1 MKKLFSLLTL
11 ALLTMSAWAST
22 VVEMDFSAQGYSNG
36 AAVDECTVNNVTA
49 TFNKGKNTSNAPKY
63 YTTGSAI
70 RLYGGNTMT
79 VTAPTNILSIEFT
92 FASGEGTNNILSTP
106 GNYVTS
112 NKTWTIG
119 SDPASQS
126 VVFTIDG
133 TSGHRRVQKLV
144 ITIEDA
150 EPVTELVAPVFNPNG
165 GEFEAA
171 SLAVTVSCATKNAS
185 IYLFQVLTDEDGQEY
200 DQYVDQ
206 FFPDNNGDV
215 SGEFY
220 VTESG
225 KYGAYSFKGNEMSDN
240 VYATFTKVQPV
251 CATPTFTPASGATFT
266 DSETV
271 RIDCATEGA
280 TIVYTVNNGDA
291 EMGEAPIYVDLTE
304 TSTITAFASMD
315 GYTDSPVATATFTKL
330 SAYNVGGTA
339 TFDAA
344 IDRDPSVELRKEA
357 DQTITKDNVTMKFHG
372 TIYDY
377 YTIVDGDTTDVSYT
391 YRIYKNQS
399 IRFTTAA
406 GNIRKIEFNCD
417 SYNPVTGFN
426 AVDGL
431 DMATGIW
438 EGNTR
443 DITFTAGSKQVRAY
457 TITVTLDDQ
466 VPANVVAAPTFDP
479 AACEFEESI
488 DVTINFAE
496 GATLHYMVGDG
507 DEQTATAPVTV
518 TLTETTTI
526 TAYAELNGVESEI
539 VEATYTLKEAAG
551 DITTLAQA
559 NGLDDGDDFEFKGDA
574 VVTYQYGQYLFVRDN
589 SDYGLIYGAIN
600 SNDSTNLNPT
610 FEAGAVLNQNWTA
623 KKTTY
628 NSLIE
633 YTGAQNVS
641 ASGNTNAELAAPQAI
656 TALSED
662 MVNALVTI
670 SNVTSIS
677 GTTAT
682 LADGTEITLY
692 NRFNATIP
700 SFTDGN
706 NTITGIVSI
715 YKSNLQ
721 LYFISCDYV
730 APQPTVV
737 DVNNIAEAIALDEGT
752 QFTMYNDVVVTYHN
766 GKRLFIRDTKGNSG
780 MIYDTKSA
788 IEGTFEN
795 GQVLSDGWTA
805 TYQYFNGNTPEFTNP
820 EGVEAAGT
828 ETRDASPFKRES
840 IDSTNVNE
848 YVILKGVTLQADAT
862 DTDIFYTA
870 EGLQICNFF
879 NGVEIPAV
887 EEGKNYDVTGIVMI
901 SKAGLVR
908 VYITE
913 LTEAAAAGLRGDV
926 NNDGDVNIGDVTTL
940 IDYLLNPAT
949 EINAANADVTL
960 EGDINIGDVTAL
972 IDYLLSNTWPE

>member
-11 ALLTMSAWAST
+11 ALLTMSAVAST

-49 TFNKGKNTSNAPKY
+49 TFNKGTNTSNAPKY

-240 VYATFTKVQPV
+240 VYATFTKVLPT

-280 TIVYTVNNGDA
+280 TIMYQVNNGDV
-291 EMGEAPIYVDLTE
+291 EMDEAPVYIEITE
-304 TSTITAFASMD
+304 TSTITAFASCD
-315 GYTDSPVATATFTKL
+315 GYNDSQEVTATFTKL
-330 SAYNVGGTA
+330 SAYNVGNVVEFVALTDTVEGGTTA
-339 TFDAA
+339 GWH
-344 IDRDPSVELRKEA
+344 
-357 DQTITKDNVTMKFHG
+357 TIVKDGVTMKFYG
-372 TIYDY
+372 TVSN
-377 YTIVDGDTTDVSYT
+377 YTADNGTEYHQ
-391 YRIYKNQS
+391 YRIYKNNTIQ
-399 IRFTTAA
+399 FTTAA
-406 GNIRKIEFNCD
+406 GNIRKIEFDCD
-417 SYNPVTGFN
+417 ETNPVTGFN
-426 AVDGL
+426 AIDGL
-431 DMATGIW
+431 DMTTATW

-443 DITFTAGSKQVRAY
+443 DITFTAGSKQVRAN

-466 VPANVVAAPTFDP
+466 VPAIVVAAPTFDP
-479 AACEFEESI
+479 AACEFDKSI
-488 DVTINFAE
+488 DVTINCATE
-496 GATLHYMVGDG
+496 GATLHYVVGNG

-526 TAYAELNGVESEI
+526 TAYAELDGVESEI
-539 VEATYTLKEAAG
+539 VEATYTLKEATG

-559 NGLDDGDDFEFKGDA
+559 NGLDDNTEFTFAGENDV
-574 VVTYQYGQYLFVRDN
+574 VVTYQVLVNGQNYTFLHDATG
-589 SDYGLIYGAIN
+589 YGLLYQDKDHAAAMPEL
-600 SNDSTNLNPT
+600 TN
-610 FEAGAVLNQNWTA
+610 GQVLNSGWSAT
-623 KKTTY
+623 KTTY
-628 NSLIE
+628 KGLTE
-633 YTGAQNVS
+633 YKNATNVS
-641 ASGNTNAELAAPQAI
+641 ASENTNAELAAPVDFTEMSDENLNAYVTVKDIKKFTVNGKNI
-656 TALSED
+656 T
-662 MVNALVTI
+662 VTL
-670 SNVTSIS
+670 NDDTSIVGYNQFGIS
-677 GTTAT
+677 DIPSTEGNYTAT
-682 LADGTEITLY
+682 GIIGKYNNFQLWIIEIT
-692 NRFNATIP
+692 
-700 SFTDGN
+700 GQ
-706 NTITGIVSI
+706 G
-715 YKSNLQ
+715 
-721 LYFISCDYV
+721 
-730 APQPTVV
+730 APEPEAV
-737 DVNNIAEAIALDEGT
+737 DVNNIAEAVALDPNT
-752 QFTMYNDVVVTYHN
+752 KFAMYNDVVVTYHN
-766 GKRLFIRDTKGNSG
+766 GKRLFIRDTEGNSG
-780 MIYDTKSA
+780 MIYDTNSA

-805 TYQYFNGNTPEFTNP
+805 TYEVYNGLPEFTNP
-820 EGVEAAGT
+820 DGVEAAGT
-828 ETRDASPFKRES
+828 ETREAAPFERTTITDA
-840 IDSTNVNE
+840 NVNE
-848 YVILKGVTLQADAT
+848 YVIMKGLTILPDAENSKNFYNAADSLLLY
-862 DTDIFYTA
+862 DQF
-870 EGLQICNFF
+870 
-879 NGVEIPAV
+879 GVQPTI
-887 EEGKNYDVTGIVMI
+887 EEGKTYDVIGAVTIYKNKVQLYII
-901 SKAGLVR
+901 SV
-908 VYITE
+908 TE
-913 LTEAAAAGLRGDV
+913 AAAGLRGDV
-926 NNDGDVNIGDVTTL
+926 NNDKVVNISDVTVL

-949 EINAANADVTL
+949 VINEANANVNLDEAINISDVT
-960 EGDINIGDVTAL
+960 VL
-972 IDYLLSNTWPE
+972 IDFLLSGTWPNK

>member
-11 ALLTMSAWAST
+11 ALLTMSAVAST

-49 TFNKGKNTSNAPKY
+49 TFNKGTNTSNAPKY

-185 IYLFQVLTDEDGQEY
+185 IYLFQVLTDEDGHEY

-206 FFPDNNGDV
+206 FYPDNNGDV

-466 VPANVVAAPTFDP
+466 VPVNVVAAPTFDP
-479 AACEFEESI
+479 AACEFDESI
-488 DVTINFAE
+488 DVTINCATE
-496 GATLHYMVGDG
+496 GATLHYVVGNG

-526 TAYAELNGVESEI
+526 TAYAELDGVESEI
-539 VEATYTLKEAAG
+539 VEATYTLKEATG

-559 NGLDDGDDFEFKGDA
+559 RALEDNTEFTFGGNVVVVYKNGSNLWVKDETA
-574 VVTYQYGQYLFVRDN
+574 
-589 SDYGLIYGAIN
+589 SGLIYGSGLTNFEQGTVLNSGWSAKKVMYQTIIPEFSNPANVTASEQEKVTVEPTVVEISAIDA
-600 SNDSTNLNPT
+600 SMMNDYIRINNVTIDSISSSDNKNYYANGMVLRNQFGGITL
-610 FEAGAVLNQNWTA
+610 EAG
-623 KKTTY
+623 KTY
-628 NSLIE
+628 SLI
-633 YTGAQNVS
+633 G
-641 ASGNTNAELAAPQAI
+641 LATAYKGVPQVYI
-656 TALSED
+656 TEVVD
-662 MVNALVTI
+662 
-670 SNVTSIS
+670 
-677 GTTAT
+677 
-682 LADGTEITLY
+682 
-692 NRFNATIP
+692 
-700 SFTDGN
+700 
-706 NTITGIVSI
+706 
-715 YKSNLQ
+715 
-721 LYFISCDYV
+721 
-730 APQPTVV
+730 APQPEVY
-737 DVNNIAEAIALDEGT
+737 DVNNIAEALALDPNS

-766 GKRLFIRDTKGNSG
+766 GKRLFIRDTDGNSG
-780 MIYDTKSA
+780 MIYDTNNA
-788 IEGTFEN
+788 IEGTFAN

-805 TYQYFNGNTPEFTNP
+805 KYEVYNGLPEFTNP
-820 EGVEAAGT
+820 VDVAADGNN
-828 ETRDASPFKRES
+828 TRVADPYEYTTITDA
-840 IDSTNVNE
+840 NVNE
-848 YVILKGVTLQADAT
+848 YVIMKGLTILPDAENSKNFYNAADSLLLY
-862 DTDIFYTA
+862 DQF
-870 EGLQICNFF
+870 
-879 NGVEIPAV
+879 GVQPTI
-887 EEGKNYDVTGIVMI
+887 EEGKTYDVIGAVTIYKNKVQLYII
-901 SKAGLVR
+901 SV
-908 VYITE
+908 TE
-913 LTEAAAAGLRGDV
+913 AAAGLRGDV
-926 NNDGDVNIGDVTTL
+926 NDDKVVNITDVTVL
-940 IDYLLNPAT
+940 IDF
-949 EINAANADVTL
+949 
-960 EGDINIGDVTAL
+960 
-972 IDYLLSNTWPE
+972 LLSGQW

>member
-11 ALLTMSAWAST
+11 ALLTMSAVAST

-49 TFNKGKNTSNAPKY
+49 TFNKGTNTSNAPKY

-240 VYATFTKVQPV
+240 VYATFTKVLPT

-280 TIVYTVNNGDA
+280 TIMYQVNNGDV
-291 EMGEAPIYVDLTE
+291 EMDEAPVYIEITE
-304 TSTITAFASMD
+304 TSTITAFASCD
-315 GYTDSPVATATFTKL
+315 GYNDSQEVTATFTKL
-330 SAYNVGGTA
+330 SAYNVGNVVEFVALTDTVEGGTTA
-339 TFDAA
+339 GWH
-344 IDRDPSVELRKEA
+344 
-357 DQTITKDNVTMKFHG
+357 TIVKDGVTMKFYG
-372 TIYDY
+372 TVSN
-377 YTIVDGDTTDVSYT
+377 YTADNGTEYHQ
-391 YRIYKNQS
+391 YRIYKNNTIQ
-399 IRFTTAA
+399 FTTAA
-406 GNIRKIEFNCD
+406 GNIRKIEFDCD
-417 SYNPVTGFN
+417 ETNPVTGFN
-426 AVDGL
+426 AIDGL
-431 DMATGIW
+431 DMTTATW

-443 DITFTAGSKQVRAY
+443 DITFTAGSKQVRAN

-466 VPANVVAAPTFDP
+466 VPAIVVAAPTFDP
-479 AACEFEESI
+479 AACEFDESI
-488 DVTINFAE
+488 DVTINCATE
-496 GATLHYMVGDG
+496 GATLHYVVGNG

-526 TAYAELNGVESEI
+526 TAYAELDGVESEI
-539 VEATYTLKEAAG
+539 VEATYTLKEATG

-559 NGLDDGDDFEFKGDA
+559 RALKDNTEFTFGGNVVVVYKNGSNLWVKDETA
-574 VVTYQYGQYLFVRDN
+574 
-589 SDYGLIYGAIN
+589 SGLIYGSGLTNFEQGTVLNSGWSAKKVMYQTIIPEFSNPANVTASEQEKVTVEPTVVEISAIDA
-600 SNDSTNLNPT
+600 SMMNDYIRINNVTIDSISSSDNKNYYANGMVLRNQFGGITL
-610 FEAGAVLNQNWTA
+610 EAG
-623 KKTTY
+623 KTY
-628 NSLIE
+628 SLI
-633 YTGAQNVS
+633 G
-641 ASGNTNAELAAPQAI
+641 LATAYKGVPQVYI
-656 TALSED
+656 TEVVD
-662 MVNALVTI
+662 
-670 SNVTSIS
+670 
-677 GTTAT
+677 
-682 LADGTEITLY
+682 
-692 NRFNATIP
+692 
-700 SFTDGN
+700 
-706 NTITGIVSI
+706 
-715 YKSNLQ
+715 
-721 LYFISCDYV
+721 
-730 APQPTVV
+730 APQPEVY
-737 DVNNIAEAIALDEGT
+737 DVNNIAEALALDPNS
-752 QFTMYNDVVVTYHN
+752 QFTMYNDVVVTYQN
-766 GKRLFIRDTKGNSG
+766 GSRLFIRDTDNGSG
-780 MIYDTKSA
+780 LIFGAD
-788 IEGTFEN
+788 GTFEN

-805 TYQYFNGNTPEFTNP
+805 TYQLFNGNTPEFTNP
-820 EGVEAAGT
+820 EGIEADGD
-828 ETRDASPFKRES
+828 ETRDASPFERTTITAE
-840 IDSTNVNE
+840 NVNE
-848 YVILKGVTLQADAT
+848 YVILKGVTLQADTT
-862 DTDIFYTA
+862 DTGIFYTA

-887 EEGKNYDVTGIVMI
+887 EEGKTYDVTGIVMI
-901 SKAGLVR
+901 SKAGVVR

-913 LTEAAAAGLRGDV
+913 MTENAAPAGLRGDV
-926 NNDGDVNIGDVTTL
+926 NNDKVVNISDVTVL

-949 EINAANADVTL
+949 VINEANANVNLDEAINISDVT
-960 EGDINIGDVTAL
+960 VL
-972 IDYLLSNTWPE
+972 IDFLLSGTWPNK

>member
-11 ALLTMSAWAST
+11 ALLTMSAVAST

-49 TFNKGKNTSNAPKY
+49 TFNKGTNTSNAPKY

-240 VYATFTKVQPV
+240 VYATFTKVLPT

-280 TIVYTVNNGDA
+280 TIMYQVNNGDV
-291 EMGEAPIYVDLTE
+291 EMDEAPVYIEITE
-304 TSTITAFASMD
+304 TSTITAFASCD
-315 GYTDSPVATATFTKL
+315 GYNDSQEVTATFTKL
-330 SAYNVGGTA
+330 SAYNVGNVVEFVALTDTVEGGMTA
-339 TFDAA
+339 GWH
-344 IDRDPSVELRKEA
+344 
-357 DQTITKDNVTMKFHG
+357 TIVKDGVTMKFYG
-372 TIYDY
+372 TVSN
-377 YTIVDGDTTDVSYT
+377 YTADNGTEYHQ
-391 YRIYKNQS
+391 YRIYKNNTIQ
-399 IRFTTAA
+399 FTTAA
-406 GNIRKIEFNCD
+406 GNIRKIEFDCD
-417 SYNPVTGFN
+417 ETNPVTGFN
-426 AVDGL
+426 AIDGL
-431 DMATGIW
+431 DMTTATW

-443 DITFTAGSKQVRAY
+443 DITFTAGSKQVRAN

-466 VPANVVAAPTFDP
+466 VPAIVVAAPTFDP
-479 AACEFEESI
+479 AACEFDESI
-488 DVTINFAE
+488 DVTINCATE
-496 GATLHYMVGDG
+496 GATLHYVVGNG

-526 TAYAELNGVESEI
+526 TAYAELDGVESEI
-539 VEATYTLKEAAG
+539 VEATYTLKEATG

-559 NGLDDGDDFEFKGDA
+559 RALEDNTEFTFGGNVVVVYKNGSNLWVKDETA
-574 VVTYQYGQYLFVRDN
+574 
-589 SDYGLIYGAIN
+589 SGLIYGSGLTNFEQGTVLNSGWSAKKVMYQTIIPEFSNPANVTASEQEKVTVEPTVVEISAIDA
-600 SNDSTNLNPT
+600 SMMNDYIRINNVMIDSISSSDNKNYYANGMVLRNQFGGITL
-610 FEAGAVLNQNWTA
+610 EAG
-623 KKTTY
+623 KTY
-628 NSLIE
+628 SLI
-633 YTGAQNVS
+633 G
-641 ASGNTNAELAAPQAI
+641 LATAYKGVPQVYI
-656 TALSED
+656 TEVVD
-662 MVNALVTI
+662 
-670 SNVTSIS
+670 
-677 GTTAT
+677 
-682 LADGTEITLY
+682 
-692 NRFNATIP
+692 
-700 SFTDGN
+700 
-706 NTITGIVSI
+706 
-715 YKSNLQ
+715 
-721 LYFISCDYV
+721 
-730 APQPTVV
+730 APQPEVY
-737 DVNNIAEAIALDEGT
+737 DVNNIAEALALDPNS

-766 GKRLFIRDTKGNSG
+766 GKRLFIRDTDGNSG
-780 MIYDTKSA
+780 MIYDTNNA
-788 IEGTFEN
+788 IEGTFAN

-805 TYQYFNGNTPEFTNP
+805 KYEVYNGLPEFTNP
-820 EGVEAAGT
+820 VDVAADGNN
-828 ETRDASPFKRES
+828 TRVADPYEYTTITDA
-840 IDSTNVNE
+840 NVNE
-848 YVILKGVTLQADAT
+848 YVIMKGLTILPDAENSKNFYNAADSLLLY
-862 DTDIFYTA
+862 DQF
-870 EGLQICNFF
+870 
-879 NGVEIPAV
+879 GVQPTI
-887 EEGKNYDVTGIVMI
+887 EEGKTYDVIGAVTIYKNKVQLYII
-901 SKAGLVR
+901 SV
-908 VYITE
+908 TE
-913 LTEAAAAGLRGDV
+913 AAAGLRGDV
-926 NNDGDVNIGDVTTL
+926 NDDKAVNISDVTSL

-949 EINAANADVTL
+949 VINETNANVNLDEAINISDVT
-960 EGDINIGDVTAL
+960 VL
-972 IDYLLSNTWPE
+972 IDFLLSGTWPNK

>member
-11 ALLTMSAWAST
+11 ALLTMSAVAST

-49 TFNKGKNTSNAPKY
+49 TFNKGTNTSNAPKY

-304 TSTITAFASMD
+304 SSTITAFASMD

-551 DITTLAQA
+551 DITTLAEA
-559 NGLDDGDDFEFKGDA
+559 RALEDNTEFTFGGNVVVVYKNGSNLWVKDETA
-574 VVTYQYGQYLFVRDN
+574 
-589 SDYGLIYGAIN
+589 SGLIYGSGFAN
-600 SNDSTNLNPT
+600 
-610 FEAGAVLNQNWTA
+610 FEQGTVLNSGWSGQKVMYQEIIPEFKNPQNVTA
-623 KKTTY
+623 SEQEKVTVEPTVVELSAIDATKMNDYIRINDVTIDSISSTDNRNYYANGMVLRNQFGGITLEVGKTY
-628 NSLIE
+628 SLI
-633 YTGAQNVS
+633 G
-641 ASGNTNAELAAPQAI
+641 LATAYKGVPQVYI
-656 TALSED
+656 TEVVD
-662 MVNALVTI
+662 
-670 SNVTSIS
+670 
-677 GTTAT
+677 
-682 LADGTEITLY
+682 
-692 NRFNATIP
+692 
-700 SFTDGN
+700 
-706 NTITGIVSI
+706 
-715 YKSNLQ
+715 
-721 LYFISCDYV
+721 
-730 APQPTVV
+730 APQPEVY
-737 DVNNIAEAIALDEGT
+737 DVNNIAEALALDPNS

-805 TYQYFNGNTPEFTNP
+805 TYEVYNGLPEFTNP
-820 EGVEAAGT
+820 DGVEAAGT
-828 ETRDASPFKRES
+828 ETREAAPYERTTITDA
-840 IDSTNVNE
+840 NVNE
-848 YVILKGVTLQADAT
+848 YVIMKGLTILPDAT
-862 DTDIFYTA
+862 NAKNFYNA
-870 EGLQICNFF
+870 ADSLLLFDQF
-879 NGVEIPAV
+879 GVQPVI
-887 EEGKNYDVTGIVMI
+887 EEGKTYDVVGAVTIYKNNVQLYII
-901 SKAGLVR
+901 SV
-908 VYITE
+908 
-913 LTEAAAAGLRGDV
+913 TEAAAAGLRGDV

-972 IDYLLSNTWPE
+972 IDYLLSNAWPE